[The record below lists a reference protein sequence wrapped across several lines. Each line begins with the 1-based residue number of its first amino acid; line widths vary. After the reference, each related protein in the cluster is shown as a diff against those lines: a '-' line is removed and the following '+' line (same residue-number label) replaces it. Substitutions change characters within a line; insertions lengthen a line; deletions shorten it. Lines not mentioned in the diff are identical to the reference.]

1 MTIIRLVTW
10 NVASARL
17 PEPDLDAVANVL
29 KDLDPDVVALQEL
42 DRVRERSGGADQ
54 AAALAEA
61 LGMSSW
67 YAPTMLYDDPVGPSW
82 RPLPEGAQDPGGPA
96 YGIGLLSRLPMEDVE
111 RIVLPAPGWPWS
123 AKRRTREPRVAL
135 AGELV
140 LDGRRVTVAAAH
152 LTNIPGWRAW
162 QLLTLQFR
170 LAARPA
176 PRVLVGDLNLRPI
189 SVRVLSL
196 RPLPVRV
203 WRPVVRGRTFPRG
216 APGRQ
221 LDHVLV
227 AGRGLAARSGR
238 VAEARVSDHL
248 PVVVELE
255 PR

>member
-29 KDLDPDVVALQEL
+29 KDLDPDVVALQER

-67 YAPTMLYDDPVGPSW
+67 YARRCCTTTRSDRPGDRCPRAPRTPAAPPTGSGCLIVGLG
-82 RPLPEGAQDPGGPA
+82 R
-96 YGIGLLSRLPMEDVE
+96 LLV
-111 RIVLPAPGWPWS
+111 APGPPG
-123 AKRRTREPRVAL
+123 A
-135 AGELV
+135 
-140 LDGRRVTVAAAH
+140 GRRPQPASDLRAGDVAA
-152 LTNIPGWRAW
+152 
-162 QLLTLQFR
+162 
-170 LAARPA
+170 PA
-176 PRVLVGDLNLRPI
+176 
-189 SVRVLSL
+189 
-196 RPLPVRV
+196 PVRV
-203 WRPVVRGRTFPRG
+203 WRPVVRGRTFPRE